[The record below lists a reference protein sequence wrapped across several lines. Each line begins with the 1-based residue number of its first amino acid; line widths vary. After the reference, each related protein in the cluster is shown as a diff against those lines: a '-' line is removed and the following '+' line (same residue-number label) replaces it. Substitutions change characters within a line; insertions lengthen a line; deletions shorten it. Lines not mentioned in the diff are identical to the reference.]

1 MTKKALIDVQ
11 ADGLVPGLT
20 VVGFHGAMAADETPA
35 KLGPVYANAAGR
47 LTRIV
52 EVGPTRAT
60 PIHRMRIESFEPP
73 LADGGPLPGN
83 GTRIGPWSAR
93 LGNVVMA
100 IGPYEQRKV
109 AELRRYASTHGT
121 PPVERFIEWF
131 ANHELRSEDLQCERQ
146 NEIALWCCTAGDG
159 FALLKCVHHV
169 VKDAFFAAVRSQSS
183 ADMEETAWWLSRAAV
198 DDHDIYLAGAALRR
212 MDSPA
217 WELLVRE
224 GLHLP
229 KKAQWKDGLEA
240 AERTLDHPPPVA
252 TSLPAH
258 KPAIATIGSTLMNKR
273 SELRNL
279 FMTPEAA

>member
-35 KLGPVYANAAGR
+35 KLGPVYADAAGC

-60 PIHRMRIESFEPP
+60 PIHKMRVEAFEPP
-73 LADGGPLPGN
+73 LSDREPLPGN

-93 LGNVVMA
+93 LGNVVTA
-100 IGPYEQRKV
+100 IGPDERHKV
-109 AELRRYASTHGT
+109 VELRRYASTHGT
-121 PPVERFIEWF
+121 PSVQRFIAWF
-131 ANHELRSEDLQCERQ
+131 ANHELRSEDLQCELQ
-146 NEIALWCCTAGDG
+146 GEIALWYCTPDDG

-224 GLHLP
+224 GLALTKQRAVEGWHERGRMGSRP
-229 KKAQWKDGLEA
+229 SATRRGLA
-240 AERTLDHPPPVA
+240 ART
-252 TSLPAH
+252 
-258 KPAIATIGSTLMNKR
+258 
-273 SELRNL
+273 
-279 FMTPEAA
+279 

>member
-1 MTKKALIDVQ
+1 MTKKALLDVQ

-20 VVGFHGAMAADETPA
+20 VIGFHGAMAADETPA
-35 KLGPVYANAAGR
+35 KLGPVYANAAGC

-52 EVGPTRAT
+52 AVGPTRAT
-60 PIHRMRIESFEPP
+60 PIHKMRIESFEPP
-73 LADGGPLPGN
+73 LGKEEPLPGN

-100 IGPYEQRKV
+100 IGPVEQRKL
-109 AELRRYASTHGT
+109 AELRRYAKTHGT
-121 PPVERFIEWF
+121 AAVQRFIEWF
-131 ANHELRSEDLQCERQ
+131 AGAAPRAEDLLCEQ
-146 NEIALWCCTAGDG
+146 QEDIALWYCTADDG

-183 ADMEETAWWLSRAAV
+183 TDMEETAWWLSRAAV

-229 KKAQWKDGLEA
+229 KKEQWKEGLEEA
-240 AERTLDHPPPVA
+240 DRALAHPPPIAV
-252 TSLPAH
+252 SLLAYDPGPA
-258 KPAIATIGSTLMNKR
+258 AISPVLKR
-273 SELRNL
+273 YRSALRDL